1 MVKIGKG
8 GDRRNEASK
17 GSRVGRREHS
27 TKARKKGRLGSRKR
41 RKVLR

>member
-17 GSRVGRREHS
+17 GSRVGRRKS
-27 TKARKKGRLGSRKR
+27 TALKQEKKEG
-41 RKVLR
+41 